1 MDFRAMQRLYEGLL
15 QHQFLPFWF
24 RFVDEEHGGILN
36 CISNEGDSLL
46 AGDKFTWSQG
56 RWLWVL
62 SKVYALKQ
70 QGLFPEVSAAD
81 LKRWMDATWDFLC
94 AHSIY
99 GDDVCCFVLER
110 HGEKKADAA
119 TGRYDAS
126 IYADCFALIGMS
138 AYVEALRCREK
149 FPKAEALYA
158 SIRRRLESGD
168 YLTEPY
174 PVPEGYISH
183 GIPMITLN
191 TVHGYI
197 HMKQALG
204 LPAED
209 EIAYARRQL
218 ELILHRL
225 YDGEGCIREFTPAS
239 GIRDDGLLLDRH
251 LKPGHT
257 LEDAWFWVEF
267 LEEFGGLE
275 EYLPQICKI
284 VKTTFAA
291 GWDPVYGGVF
301 CFTDCL
307 GGEPKGES
315 RGTKYEQL
323 VTDTWDMK
331 LWWVHSELLYLF
343 PKLYALTHD
352 EDFRRAYEACFTYT
366 FTTFPDHK
374 TGEWTQ
380 IRKRDGAPQQKVVA
394 LPVKDPFHI
403 IRNFIKLIDLS
414 MEKVPMEAEI

>member
-1 MDFRAMQRLYEGLL
+1 MDYRAMGRFYAEQLAYD
-15 QHQFLPFWF
+15 FLPYWF
-24 RFVDEEHGGILN
+24 RFVDETHGGLCN
-36 CISNEGDSLL
+36 CIANHGDTLL

-62 SKVYALKQ
+62 GSVYELKK
-70 QGLFPEVSAAD
+70 QGLFPEIEEED
-81 LKRWMDATWDFLC
+81 LLRWMHGTWDFLC
-94 AHSIY
+94 GHSLY
-99 GDDVCCFVLER
+99 GDSICCFVLEQD
-110 HGEKKADAA
+110 GTKKADAA

-126 IYADCFALIGMS
+126 IYADCFALIGM
-138 AYVEALRCREK
+138 AKMVAVLGCADRYPQVEAVYE
-149 FPKAEALYA
+149 

-191 TVHGYI
+191 CVHEYI
-197 HMKQALG
+197 RMKKLLG
-204 LPAED
+204 LPVEE
-209 EIAYARRQL
+209 EISYARAQL
-218 ELILHRL
+218 DLILDRL
-225 YDGEGCIREFTPAS
+225 HDGQGCVREFTPAN
-239 GIRDDGLLLDRH
+239 GLRNEDLVLDRH

-275 EYLPQICKI
+275 ERLPQICQI
-284 VKTTFAA
+284 VKTTFEA

-301 CFTDCL
+301 CFTDHL
-307 GGEPKGES
+307 GGQPVGIS
-315 RGTKYEQL
+315 HGSKYEQL

-343 PKLYALTHD
+343 PKLYAATGD
-352 EDFRRAYEACFTYT
+352 EYYRAAYEKCFTYT
-366 FTTFPDHK
+366 FTTFPNQK
-374 TGEWTQ
+374 LGEWTQ
-380 IRKRDGAPQQKVVA
+380 IRKRDGSPQDKVVA

-403 IRNFIKLIDLS
+403 IRNYIKLIQLAQ
-414 MEKVPMEAEI
+414 KQEA